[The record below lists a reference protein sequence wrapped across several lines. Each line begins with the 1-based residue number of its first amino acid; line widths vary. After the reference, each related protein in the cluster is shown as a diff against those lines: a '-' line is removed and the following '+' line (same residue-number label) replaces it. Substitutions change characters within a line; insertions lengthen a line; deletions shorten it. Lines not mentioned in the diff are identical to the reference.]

1 MQVELI
7 HNEKPS
13 EDLTL
18 QIYRGQS
25 SVTAGLLNPA
35 RHIRLTVQMPHAEF
49 DALPPDRIR
58 HIRECLMTAY
68 GVVAKEQIQ

>member
-1 MQVELI
+1 MQAKLI

-18 QIYRGQS
+18 QIYSGES

-35 RHIRLTVQMPHAEF
+35 RHIRLTVQMPHAEY
-49 DALPPDRIR
+49 DTLPPDRIG

-68 GVVAKEQIQ
+68 SVVAGGQ